1 MSEHGSNRAVGSELL
16 GYIERVERLEKQKKE
31 IGEDIAAVYA
41 EAKLDGYEPKAM
53 KSIVKDRKAK
63 PHDLE
68 EAKTLKDLYESA
80 LGMKRDLPLF
90 RHFANL
96 GDAVTDDALIKA
108 LEPTVPPGGEIIL
121 KTGERPLRLWR
132 TIEGDFHTEDYVP
145 PEPRKPSSRVQ
156 QAPPPSSEPVPDVDA
171 EGAEELGRR
180 AYIAN
185 QPITSNPFPWDD
197 PRRPR
202 FDAGWRAESGS
213 DGIGDD

>member
-121 KTGERPLRLWR
+121 SGILDRQRRRVIAAFVAQGLACRR
-132 TIEGDFHTEDYVP
+132 TLHREGWSTILLA
-145 PEPRKPSSRVQ
+145 K
-156 QAPPPSSEPVPDVDA
+156 
-171 EGAEELGRR
+171 
-180 AYIAN
+180 
-185 QPITSNPFPWDD
+185 
-197 PRRPR
+197 
-202 FDAGWRAESGS
+202 
-213 DGIGDD
+213 